1 MLGRLVGKYSD
12 WAPLPIRL
20 VMGSAFIAYGY
31 PKITDIAGT
40 AEGFA
45 TMEIP
50 FASIFGPIVAVVEF
64 IGGICLLLGILT
76 RYWGLLLAI
85 EMTVTTLGV
94 KIPQGASFIGGGGYD
109 LDLIFLASALAL
121 VLLGGGRLSIDKDLL
136 KTDL

>member
-1 MLGRLVGKYSD
+1 MLGRFVGKYGE

-40 AEGFA
+40 SEGFA
-45 TMEIP
+45 TLGIP
-50 FASIFGPIVAVVEF
+50 LAGLFGPIVAIVEF

-94 KIPQGASFIGGGGYD
+94 KVPQGASFIGGGGYD